1 MNHTEIRP
9 VKIPEQ
15 LLSGFLEFAKEVNRK
30 SVERGIKFTEEQL
43 TEIFNN
49 SFRVRLGLF
58 SFFTL
63 EISIVFLREFN

>member
-49 SFRVRLGLF
+49 SFSDKR
-58 SFFTL
+58 
-63 EISIVFLREFN
+63 II

>member
-49 SFRVRLGLF
+49 SFSGKVMMICR
-58 SFFTL
+58 
-63 EISIVFLREFN
+63 N

>member
-43 TEIFNN
+43 RGVKRNAIN
-49 SFRVRLGLF
+49 
-58 SFFTL
+58 
-63 EISIVFLREFN
+63 